1 MEIRAIHPSV
11 IIPLATNPI
20 CILESHPMPNAI
32 DHRPLPKRWRV
43 QHPIPNDISQEL
55 SDFSPLMRQM
65 LYNRGYQDRDS
76 AAAFI
81 EGRVNFDRDPFLLK
95 GMETAVT
102 RLHKAVEQ
110 GEKVAVYGDYDV
122 DGVTSTALMVEFL
135 TGLGVEVRP
144 YIPDR
149 FGEGYGLNDDAMRTL
164 AGEGA
169 DLVITVDC
177 GVRAVGEVALANELG
192 MDVIVSDHH
201 HPGAALPAAVAVI
214 DPKQADDVYPE
225 KYLAGV
231 GLAYKLAQAYL
242 AKYPVAGLDS
252 EDWVDLVALG
262 TVVDLAPLKGENRLL
277 VRQGLAKIRKTP
289 RQGLYS
295 LSQVARVDLSKCD
308 AGNLG
313 FQLGPRLNAAGR
325 LESARIAF
333 ELLVTKSAMEAGQ
346 LAQKLD
352 TVNSERQ
359 DMTSEIRE
367 LAAERVLGED
377 PDAMLFF
384 AADPRFNEGVVGL
397 AASRLVESY
406 YRPSIV
412 AHQGEAFTV
421 ASCRSI
427 PEFHITQALDQCAD
441 LLVRHGGHAAA
452 AGFTVRNEDVEA
464 LVAQMRGI
472 VAEQLGEMELLPELI
487 IDREIKLENLA
498 PQYIPGI
505 LEDLHKLE
513 PTGRENPEPV
523 FVARNLTVLSSRTVG
538 REGSHLKLFLQAGN
552 YSYDA
557 IAFRQ
562 GYWMEEMPERVD
574 IAFRF
579 EVNEFNG
586 RSTLQLNVKE
596 IKAAV

>member
-1 MEIRAIHPSV
+1 MSD
-11 IIPLATNPI
+11 T
-20 CILESHPMPNAI
+20 LEY
-32 DHRPLPKRWRV
+32 RPLPRRWRV
-43 QHPIPNDISQEL
+43 QHVIPNDISQEL
-55 SDFSPLMRQM
+55 SDFSPLLRQM
-65 LYNRGYQDRDS
+65 LYNRGYEDRES

-81 EGRVNFDRDPFLLK
+81 EGRVTFDRDPFLIK
-95 GMETAVT
+95 GMDVAIE
-102 RLHKAVEQ
+102 RLHRAVVS

-149 FGEGYGLNDDAMRTL
+149 FDEGYGLNDEAMRKL
-164 AGEGA
+164 AGEGVG
-169 DLVITVDC
+169 LVITVDC
-177 GVRAVGEVALANELG
+177 GVRAVGEVGLANELG

-201 HPGAALPAAVAVI
+201 HPGAELPPAVAVI
-214 DPKQADDVYPE
+214 DPKQADDIYPE

-242 AKYPVAGLDS
+242 AKYPVAGLDA

-262 TVVDLAPLKGENRLL
+262 TVVDLAPLKGENRML
-277 VRQGLAKIRKTP
+277 VRQGLAKIRKSP

-295 LSQVARVDLSKCD
+295 LAQVARVDISKCD

-333 ELLVTKSAMEAGQ
+333 ELLVTKSPFEAGQ
-346 LAQKLD
+346 LAQQLD

-359 DMTSEIRE
+359 DMTTEIRE
-367 LAAERVLGED
+367 LAAERVLSED

-412 AHQGEAFTV
+412 AHMGEEFTV

-452 AGFTVRNEDVEA
+452 AGFTVRNEDLEA
-464 LVAQMRGI
+464 LLEKMRAI
-472 VAEQLGEMELLPELI
+472 VAAQLGEMELLPELI

-513 PTGRENPEPV
+513 PTGRENPEPI
-523 FVARNLTVLSSRTVG
+523 FVSRDLTVRSARTVG
-538 REGSHLKLFLQAGN
+538 REGSHLKLYLQAGN

-562 GYWMEEMPERVD
+562 GYWLAEMPEKVD

-596 IKAAV
+596 IKTTE

>member
-1 MEIRAIHPSV
+1 MSD
-11 IIPLATNPI
+11 TN
-20 CILESHPMPNAI
+20 EY
-32 DHRPLPKRWRV
+32 RPLPRRWRV

-55 SDFSPLMRQM
+55 SDFSPLLRQM
-65 LYNRGYQDRDS
+65 LYNRGYEDRES

-81 EGRVNFDRDPFLLK
+81 EGRVTFDRDPFLIK
-95 GMETAVT
+95 GMDVAIE
-102 RLHKAVEQ
+102 RLHKAVVG

-149 FGEGYGLNDDAMRTL
+149 FDEGYGLNDEAMRKL
-164 AGEGA
+164 AGEGVE
-169 DLVITVDC
+169 LVITVDC
-177 GVRAVGEVALANELG
+177 GVRAVGEVGLANELG

-201 HPGAALPAAVAVI
+201 HPGAELPPAVAVI
-214 DPKQADDVYPE
+214 DPKQADDIYPE

-242 AKYPVAGLDS
+242 AKYPVEGLDA
-252 EDWVDLVALG
+252 ENWVDLVALG
-262 TVVDLAPLKGENRLL
+262 TVVDLAPLKGENRML
-277 VRQGLAKIRKTP
+277 VRQGLAKIRKSP

-295 LSQVARVDLSKCD
+295 LAQVARVDISKCD

-333 ELLVTKSAMEAGQ
+333 ELLVTTSPFEAGQ
-346 LAQKLD
+346 LAQQLD

-359 DMTSEIRE
+359 DMTTEIRE
-367 LAAERVLGED
+367 LAAERVLSED

-412 AHQGEAFTV
+412 AHMGEEFTV

-452 AGFTVRNEDVEA
+452 AGFTVRNENVDV
-464 LVAQMRGI
+464 LVEKMRAI

-487 IDREIKLENLA
+487 IDREIKLESLA

-513 PTGRENPEPV
+513 PTGRENPEPI
-523 FVARNLTVLSSRTVG
+523 FVSRNLTVRSARTVG
-538 REGSHLKLFLQAGN
+538 R
-552 YSYDA
+552 
-557 IAFRQ
+557 
-562 GYWMEEMPERVD
+562 
-574 IAFRF
+574 
-579 EVNEFNG
+579 
-586 RSTLQLNVKE
+586 
-596 IKAAV
+596 

>member
-1 MEIRAIHPSV
+1 MP
-11 IIPLATNPI
+11 PAT
-20 CILESHPMPNAI
+20 E
-32 DHRPLPKRWRV
+32 HRPLPKRWRV

-55 SDFSPLMRQM
+55 SDFSPLMRQL
-65 LYNRGYQDRDS
+65 LYNRGYENRES

-81 EGRVNFDRDPFLLK
+81 DGRVSFDTDPFLLK
-95 GMETAVT
+95 GMALAVE
-102 RLHKAVEQ
+102 RLHEAVEK

-135 TGLGVEVRP
+135 TQLGVAVRP

-149 FGEGYGLNDDAMRTL
+149 FDEGYGLNDEAMRKL
-164 AGEGA
+164 AAEKVN
-169 DLVITVDC
+169 LVITVDC

-201 HPGAALPAAVAVI
+201 HPGAQLPPAVAVI
-214 DPKQADDVYPE
+214 DPKQGDDLYPE

-242 AKYPVAGLDS
+242 GKYPVSGVDAEG
-252 EDWVDLVALG
+252 WVDLVALG
-262 TVVDLAPLKGENRLL
+262 TVVDLAPLKGENRML
-277 VRQGLAKIRKTP
+277 VRKGLAKIRKAP

-295 LSQVARVDLSKCD
+295 LAQVARVDISKCD

-325 LESARIAF
+325 LESARTAF
-333 ELLVTKSAMEAGQ
+333 ELLVSNTAFEAGR
-346 LAQKLD
+346 LAQQLD

-367 LAAERVLGED
+367 LAAEQVLGED

-397 AASRLVESY
+397 AASRLVEAY

-412 AHQGEAFTV
+412 AHQGEEFTV

-427 PEFHITQALDQCAD
+427 PEFHITQALDACAD

-452 AGFTVRNEDVEA
+452 AGFTVRNEDVGA
-464 LVAQMRGI
+464 LVARMRQI
-472 VAEQLGEMELLPELI
+472 VAEQLGELELLPELV
-487 IDREIKLENLA
+487 IDREIKLENLE
-498 PQYIPGI
+498 PKYIPGI
-505 LEDLHKLE
+505 LEYLHQLE
-513 PTGRENPEPV
+513 PTGRENPEAV
-523 FVARNLTVLSSRTVG
+523 FVARNLSVRSARTVG
-538 REGSHLKLFLQAGN
+538 REGSHLKLFLQAGD

-562 GYWMEEMPERVD
+562 GYWMEDMPERVD

-596 IKAAV
+596 IKAAAQTGL

>member
-1 MEIRAIHPSV
+1 MSDTIEY
-11 IIPLATNPI
+11 
-20 CILESHPMPNAI
+20 
-32 DHRPLPKRWRV
+32 RPLPRRWRV

-55 SDFSPLMRQM
+55 SDFSPLLRQL
-65 LYNRGYQDRDS
+65 LYNRGYEDRES

-81 EGRVNFDRDPFLLK
+81 EGRVTFDRDPFLLK
-95 GMETAVT
+95 GMDLAVE
-102 RLHKAVEQ
+102 RLHQAVSA

-149 FGEGYGLNDDAMRTL
+149 FDEGYGLNDEAMRTL
-164 AGEGA
+164 AGEGIK
-169 DLVITVDC
+169 LVITVDC
-177 GVRAVGEVALANELG
+177 GVRAVGEVGLANELG

-201 HPGAALPAAVAVI
+201 HPGAELPPAVAVI
-214 DPKQADDVYPE
+214 DPKQADDFYPE

-242 AKYPVAGLDS
+242 AKYPVEGMDA
-252 EDWVDLVALG
+252 EEWVDLVALG
-262 TVVDLAPLKGENRLL
+262 TVVDLAPLKGENRML
-277 VRQGLAKIRKTP
+277 VRQGLAKIRKKP

-295 LSQVARVDLSKCD
+295 LAQVARVDLSKCD

-333 ELLVTKSAMEAGQ
+333 ELLVTTSPFEAGQ
-346 LAQKLD
+346 LAQQLD

-359 DMTSEIRE
+359 DMTTEIRE
-367 LAAERVLGED
+367 LAAERVLSED

-412 AHQGEAFTV
+412 AHMGEEFTV

-427 PEFHITQALDQCAD
+427 PEFHITQALDQCAE

-452 AGFTVRNEDVEA
+452 AGFTVRNENVDA
-464 LVAQMRGI
+464 LLEKMRAI
-472 VAEQLGEMELLPELI
+472 VAEQLGEMELLPEWI
-487 IDREIKLENLA
+487 IDREIKLESLA

-523 FVARNLTVLSSRTVG
+523 FVSRNLTVRSARTVG
-538 REGSHLKLFLQAGN
+538 REATHLKLYLQAGN

-562 GYWMEEMPERVD
+562 GYWMAEMPEKVD
-574 IAFRF
+574 IAYRF

-596 IKAAV
+596 IKAAE

>member
-1 MEIRAIHPSV
+1 
-11 IIPLATNPI
+11 
-20 CILESHPMPNAI
+20 MPTPTE
-32 DHRPLPKRWRV
+32 HRPLPKRWRV
-43 QHPIPNDISQEL
+43 QHLIPNDIYQEL
-55 SDFSPLMRQM
+55 SDFSPLLRQM
-65 LYNRGYQDRDS
+65 LYNRGYEDRES
-76 AAAFI
+76 ASAFI
-81 EGRVNFDRDPFLLK
+81 EGRVNHDTDPFLLK
-95 GMETAVT
+95 GMTTAVE
-102 RLHKAVEQ
+102 RLHEAVEND
-110 GEKVAVYGDYDV
+110 EKVTVYGDYDV
-122 DGVTSTALMVEFL
+122 DGVTSTTLLVDFL
-135 TGLGVEVRP
+135 GKLGVNVQA

-149 FGEGYGLNDDAMRTL
+149 FDEGYGLNDEAMRKL
-164 AGEGA
+164 ASEGV

-177 GVRAVGEVALANELG
+177 GVRAIGEVSLANELG

-201 HPGAALPAAVAVI
+201 HPGSELPPAVAVI
-214 DPKQADDVYPE
+214 DPKQPEDVYPE

-242 AKYPVAGLDS
+242 AKYPVAGVDA
-252 EDWVDLVALG
+252 EDWLDLVALG
-262 TVVDLAPLKGENRLL
+262 TVVDLAPLRGENRML
-277 VRQGLAKIRKTP
+277 VRKGLAKIRRSP

-295 LSQVARVDLSKCD
+295 LAQVARVDISKCN

-325 LESARIAF
+325 LESARISY
-333 ELLVTKSAMEAGQ
+333 ELLAAKTAMAAGK
-346 LAQKLD
+346 LAQQLD

-367 LAAERVLGED
+367 LAAEEVLRED

-412 AHQGEAFTV
+412 AHQGEEFTV

-452 AGFTVRNEDVEA
+452 AGFTVRNENVDA
-464 LVAQMRGI
+464 LVERMRQI
-472 VAEQLGEMELLPELI
+472 VAEELGEMELLPELV
-487 IDREIKLENLA
+487 IDREIKLENLE
-498 PQYIPGI
+498 PKYIPGI
-505 LEDLHKLE
+505 LDDLHKLE

-523 FVARNLTVLSSRTVG
+523 FVARNVSVRSARTVG
-538 REGSHLKLFLQAGN
+538 REGSHLKLFLQAGP

-562 GYWMEEMPERVD
+562 GYWKDDLPKKVD

-579 EVNEFNG
+579 EVNEFRG

-596 IKAAV
+596 IKAAE

>member
-1 MEIRAIHPSV
+1 MIFRHCCDNCSI
-11 IIPLATNPI
+11 
-20 CILESHPMPNAI
+20 
-32 DHRPLPKRWRV
+32 
-43 QHPIPNDISQEL
+43 
-55 SDFSPLMRQM
+55 
-65 LYNRGYQDRDS
+65 NRGYEDRES

-81 EGRVNFDRDPFLLK
+81 EGRVTFDRDPFLLK
-95 GMETAVT
+95 GMDLAVE
-102 RLHKAVEQ
+102 RLHQAVSA

-149 FGEGYGLNDDAMRTL
+149 FDEGYGLNDEAMRTL
-164 AGEGA
+164 AGEGIK
-169 DLVITVDC
+169 LVITVDC
-177 GVRAVGEVALANELG
+177 GVRAVGEVGLANELG

-201 HPGAALPAAVAVI
+201 HPGTELPPAVAVI
-214 DPKQADDVYPE
+214 DPKQADDFYPE

-242 AKYPVAGLDS
+242 AKYPVEGMDADG
-252 EDWVDLVALG
+252 WVDLVALG
-262 TVVDLAPLKGENRLL
+262 TVVDLAPLKGENRML
-277 VRQGLAKIRKTP
+277 VRQGLAKIRKKP

-295 LSQVARVDLSKCD
+295 LAQVARVDLSKCD

-333 ELLVTKSAMEAGQ
+333 ELLVTTSPFEAGQ
-346 LAQKLD
+346 LAQQLD

-359 DMTSEIRE
+359 DMTTEIRE

-384 AADPRFNEGVVGL
+384 AADPQFNEGVVGL

-412 AHQGEAFTV
+412 AHMGEEFTV

-427 PEFHITQALDQCAD
+427 PEFHITQALDQCAE

-452 AGFTVRNEDVEA
+452 AGFTVRNENVDA
-464 LVAQMRGI
+464 LLEKMRAI
-472 VAEQLGEMELLPELI
+472 VAEQLGEMELLPEWI
-487 IDREIKLENLA
+487 IDREIKLESLA

-513 PTGRENPEPV
+513 PTGRENPEPI
-523 FVARNLTVLSSRTVG
+523 FVSRNLTVRSARTVG
-538 REGSHLKLFLQAGN
+538 REATHLKLYLQAGN

-562 GYWMEEMPERVD
+562 GYWMAEMPEKVD
-574 IAFRF
+574 IAYRF

-596 IKAAV
+596 IKAAE

>member
-1 MEIRAIHPSV
+1 
-11 IIPLATNPI
+11 
-20 CILESHPMPNAI
+20 MPTPTE
-32 DHRPLPKRWRV
+32 HRPLPKRWRV
-43 QHPIPNDISQEL
+43 QHLIPNDIYQEL
-55 SDFSPLMRQM
+55 SDFSPLLRQM
-65 LYNRGYQDRDS
+65 LYNRGYEDGES

-81 EGRVNFDRDPFLLK
+81 DGRVSHDTDPYLLK
-95 GMETAVT
+95 GMSIAVE
-102 RLHKAVEQ
+102 RLHEAVEK
-110 GEKVAVYGDYDV
+110 GERLVVYGDYDV
-122 DGVTSTALMVEFL
+122 DGVTSTALLVDFL
-135 TGLGVEVRP
+135 NKLHVDVHP

-149 FGEGYGLNDDAMRTL
+149 FDEGYGLNDEAMRTL
-164 AGEGA
+164 AGEGVN
-169 DLVITVDC
+169 LVITVDC
-177 GVRAVGEVALANELG
+177 GVRAVGEVSLANELG

-201 HPGAALPAAVAVI
+201 HPGAELPPAVAVI
-214 DPKQADDVYPE
+214 DPKQAEDVYPE

-242 AKYPVAGLDS
+242 AKYPVTGVDS

-262 TVVDLAPLKGENRLL
+262 TVVDLAPLRGENRML
-277 VRQGLAKIRKTP
+277 VRKGLAKIRKSP

-295 LSQVARVDLSKCD
+295 LAQVARVDISKCN

-325 LESARIAF
+325 LESARIAY
-333 ELLVTKSAMEAGQ
+333 ELLVANTAFEAGR
-346 LAQKLD
+346 LAQQLD

-367 LAAERVLGED
+367 LAAESVLGDD

-412 AHQGEAFTV
+412 AHQGEEFTV

-452 AGFTVRNEDVEA
+452 AGFTVRNENVDA
-464 LVAQMRGI
+464 LVARMRQI
-472 VAEQLGEMELLPELI
+472 VADELGEMELLPELV
-487 IDREIKLENLA
+487 IDREIKLENLE
-498 PQYIPGI
+498 PKYIPGI

-523 FVARNLTVLSSRTVG
+523 FVARNVTVRSARTVG
-538 REGSHLKLFLQAGN
+538 REGSHLKLFLQAGP
-552 YSYDA
+552 YSYDG

-562 GYWMEEMPERVD
+562 GYWKDDLPEKVD

-579 EVNEFNG
+579 EVNEFRG

-596 IKAAV
+596 IKAAE

>member
-1 MEIRAIHPSV
+1 
-11 IIPLATNPI
+11 
-20 CILESHPMPNAI
+20 MPTPTE
-32 DHRPLPKRWRV
+32 HRPLPKRWRV
-43 QHPIPNDISQEL
+43 QHLIPNDIYQEL
-55 SDFSPLMRQM
+55 SDFSPLLRQM
-65 LYNRGYQDRDS
+65 LYNRGYEDHES

-81 EGRVNFDRDPFLLK
+81 DGRVNHDTDPFLLK
-95 GMETAVT
+95 GMPVAVE
-102 RLHKAVEQ
+102 RLHEAVEK
-110 GEKVAVYGDYDV
+110 GEKVTVYGDYDV
-122 DGVTSTALMVEFL
+122 DGVTSTALLVDFL
-135 TGLGVEVRP
+135 GKLGVDVQA

-149 FGEGYGLNDDAMRTL
+149 FDEGYGLNDEAMRKL
-164 AGEGA
+164 AGEGV

-177 GVRAVGEVALANELG
+177 GVRAIGEVSLANELG

-201 HPGAALPAAVAVI
+201 HPGSELPPAVAVI
-214 DPKQADDVYPE
+214 DPKQAGDVYPE

-242 AKYPVAGLDS
+242 AKYPVVGVDA

-262 TVVDLAPLKGENRLL
+262 TVVDLAPLRGENRML
-277 VRQGLAKIRKTP
+277 VRKGLAKIRKSP

-295 LSQVARVDLSKCD
+295 LAQVARVDINKCN

-325 LESARIAF
+325 LESARIAY
-333 ELLVTKSAMEAGQ
+333 ELLTAKTAMEAGK
-346 LAQKLD
+346 LAQQLD

-412 AHQGEAFTV
+412 AHQGEEFTV

-452 AGFTVRNEDVEA
+452 AGFTVRNENVDA
-464 LVAQMRGI
+464 LVERMRQI
-472 VAEQLGEMELLPELI
+472 VAEELGETELLPELV
-487 IDREIKLENLA
+487 IDREIKLENLELK
-498 PQYIPGI
+498 YIPGI

-523 FVARNLTVLSSRTVG
+523 FVARNVTVRSARTVG
-538 REGSHLKLFLQAGN
+538 REGSHLKLFLQAGP
-552 YSYDA
+552 YSYDG

-562 GYWMEEMPERVD
+562 GYWKDDLPEKVD

-579 EVNEFNG
+579 EVNEFRG

-596 IKAAV
+596 IKAAA

>member
-1 MEIRAIHPSV
+1 MS
-11 IIPLATNPI
+11 
-20 CILESHPMPNAI
+20 NAI
-32 DHRPLPKRWRV
+32 EHRPLPKRWRI
-43 QHPIPNDISQEL
+43 HYPIPNDISQEL
-55 SDFSPLMRQM
+55 SDFSPLLRQL
-65 LYNRGYQDRDS
+65 LYNRGYEDRDS

-81 EGRVNFDRDPFLLK
+81 EGRANFDRDPFQFK
-95 GMETAVT
+95 GMDAAVE
-102 RLHKAVEQ
+102 RLHQAVMAS
-110 GEKVAVYGDYDV
+110 EKVAVYGDYDV

-135 TGLGVEVRP
+135 IGLGVEVRP

-149 FGEGYGLNDDAMRTL
+149 FDEGYGLNDEAMRTL
-164 AGEGA
+164 AGEGIG
-169 DLVITVDC
+169 LVITVDC
-177 GVRAVGEVALANELG
+177 GVRAVGEVELANELG

-201 HPGAALPAAVAVI
+201 HPGAALPQAVAVI

-231 GLAYKLAQAYL
+231 GLAYKIAQAYL
-242 AKYPVAGLDS
+242 AKYPVDGLDA

-295 LSQVARVDLSKCD
+295 LAQVARVDLSKCD

-325 LESARIAF
+325 LESAKIAF
-333 ELLVTKSAMEAGQ
+333 ELLVTKSVFEAGQ
-346 LAQKLD
+346 LAQQLD

-359 DMTSEIRE
+359 DMTTEIRE

-412 AHQGEAFTV
+412 AHMGEEFTV

-452 AGFTVRNEDVEA
+452 AGFTVRNENMDA
-464 LVAQMRGI
+464 LLEKMRTI
-472 VAEQLGEMELLPELI
+472 VAEQLGEVELLPELI
-487 IDREIKLENLA
+487 IDREIKLEGLA

-513 PTGRENPEPV
+513 PTGRENPEPI
-523 FVARNLTVLSSRTVG
+523 FVSRNLSVRSARTVG
-538 REGSHLKLFLQAGN
+538 REGSHLKLYLQAGN

-562 GYWMEEMPERVD
+562 GYWMTDMPEKVD
-574 IAFRF
+574 IAYRF

-596 IKAAV
+596 IKAAE